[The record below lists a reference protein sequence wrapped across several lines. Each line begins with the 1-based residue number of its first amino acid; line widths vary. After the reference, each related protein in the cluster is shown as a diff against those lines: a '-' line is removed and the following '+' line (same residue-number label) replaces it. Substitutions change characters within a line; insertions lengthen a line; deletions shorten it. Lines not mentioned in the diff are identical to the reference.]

1 MQDFYELCYIMIL
14 AGVIVFVALYFVDAG
29 YGKLMNEKW
38 GPTINNKVGWCLM
51 ECPVFLVMLFFW
63 VRSDV
68 KFQLPYLIF
77 FILFEVHYFHRS
89 FIGPYLMRGNGQIP
103 IIIMAMSIVFNVLN
117 GYIQGKFLFELAPDN
132 SLFAA
137 RYTTAWLTDSRFIVG
152 TVIFIIGMVINM
164 HSDYII
170 RHLRKPGDTKHY
182 LPKGGMY
189 KYVTS
194 ANYFGEIVEW
204 AGWAI
209 LTWSVAGFV
218 FVWFTMANLVPRANS
233 IYHKY
238 EHDFAEEFNSHRPKL
253 KRVFPF
259 IY

>member
-1 MQDFYELCYIMIL
+1 MIL
-14 AGVIVFVALYFVDAG
+14 AGVIVFITLYFVDAG

-51 ECPVFLVMLFFW
+51 ECPVFLVVLFFW
-63 VRSDV
+63 LKSDV
-68 KFQLPYLIF
+68 RFSIPYLIF
-77 FILFEVHYFHRS
+77 FILFEFHYFHRS
-89 FIGPYLMRGNGQIP
+89 FIGPFLMRGNGQIP
-103 IIIMAMSIVFNVLN
+103 IVIMAMSIVFNLIN
-117 GYIQGKFLFELAPDN
+117 GFIQGKFLFELAPDP
-132 SLFAA
+132 SVSEYASK
-137 RYTTAWLTDSRFIVG
+137 YTIDWLSDPRFIIGLIV
-152 TVIFIIGMVINM
+152 FIVGMVINM

-170 RHLRKPGDTKHY
+170 RHLRKPGDTRHY

-204 AGWAI
+204 TGWAI
-209 LTWSVAGFV
+209 MTWSVAGFV

-238 EHDFAEEFNSHRPKL
+238 EKEFAEEFSAHTPKL
-253 KRVFPF
+253 KRIFPF